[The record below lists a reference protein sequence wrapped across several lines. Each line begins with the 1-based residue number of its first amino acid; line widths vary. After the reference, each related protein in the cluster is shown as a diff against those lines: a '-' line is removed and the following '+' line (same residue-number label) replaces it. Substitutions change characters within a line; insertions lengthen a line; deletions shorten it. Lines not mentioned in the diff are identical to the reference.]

1 MNPLTVRQ
9 SFQTAN
15 LEAIRAAQDVHEV
28 MVRELAQKR
37 LLDDRMTQEQSEVT
51 VIPEAEAMRTEERR
65 QRERQ
70 AREAEEAEAEAGEGE
85 ATGTEDAAPA
95 KPASGHLDL
104 LA

>member
-37 LLDDRMTQEQSEVT
+37 LLEDRMAEERSEVT
-51 VIPEAEAMRTEERR
+51 TIPEAEALRTEERR

-70 AREAEEAEAEAGEGE
+70 ARPEAGDAAEEEDE

-95 KPASGHLDL
+95 KPADGRLDF